1 MKAADLKL
9 KSEAELR
16 DELEQLRRS
25 QFEKRMAVAA
35 GQLSSTHEL
44 KLVRRNIARVKTILT
59 QKAQEQAAAQGNNGE
74 GS

>member
-16 DELEQLRRS
+16 DELIKLRRT

-35 GQLSSTHEL
+35 GQLSTTHEL
-44 KLVRRNIARVKTILT
+44 KLVRRNIARVKTVLT
-59 QKAQEQAAAQGNNGE
+59 QKAQDQTATTSNDGE
-74 GS
+74 AS

>member
-16 DELEQLRRS
+16 DELEQLRKS

-44 KLVRRNIARVKTILT
+44 KQVRRNIARVKTVLT
-59 QKAQEQAAAQGNNGE
+59 QKAQEGALAQNNGE
-74 GS
+74 SS

>member
-59 QKAQEQAAAQGNNGE
+59 QKAQEQTAAQGNNGE
-74 GS
+74 AS